1 MPVDKNNHD
10 IGGSPT
16 RVDGLET
23 VCRRL
28 LLNNDSNTTCN
39 SLPPGLVDPPLQSS
53 MSIHEFSSAST
64 CLNGTIPAGDVYED
78 FCHSAESARSQTSF
92 REQQVE
98 VCQDFDPS
106 RLPSSTS
113 LKDSCLNGTIP
124 ARNTNH
130 CQG

>member
-1 MPVDKNNHD
+1 MVKKKEVGVVKWEDRPHR
-10 IGGSPT
+10 G
-16 RVDGLET
+16 
-23 VCRRL
+23 RR
-28 LLNNDSNTTCN
+28 SQYYREKTM
-39 SLPPGLVDPPLQSS
+39 SFPPGLVDPPLQSS
-53 MSIHEFSSAST
+53 MAIHEFSSAST

-124 ARNTNH
+124 ARNTYH